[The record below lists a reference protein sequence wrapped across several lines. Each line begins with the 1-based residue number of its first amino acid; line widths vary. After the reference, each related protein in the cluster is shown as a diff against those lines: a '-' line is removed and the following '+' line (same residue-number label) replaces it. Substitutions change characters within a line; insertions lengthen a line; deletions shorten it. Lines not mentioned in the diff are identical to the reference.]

1 MEGDMSSIKRFSV
14 CCAALSMV
22 LFAST
27 APAGAFSTE
36 TASGENGGGIGQSIK
51 EGDRAPA
58 LQISAVGT
66 SAATAVRNPLPSE
79 AAAAGNQSGSAI
91 PGSTFDP
98 EETRYV
104 FGPFNHFGYG
114 SAIQ

>member
-1 MEGDMSSIKRFSV
+1 MSSIKRASV
-14 CCAALSMV
+14 CCAVLSLALFVS
-22 LFAST
+22 A
-27 APAGAFSTE
+27 APAVAFSTE
-36 TASGENGGGIGQSIK
+36 TATSENGDGTPQSIK

-58 LQISAVGT
+58 LQISEVGT
-66 SAATAVRNPLPSE
+66 SAPTAIRNPPSSD
-79 AAAAGNQSGSAI
+79 AAAAKNQSGNAF